1 MLIDRE
7 LTNKILKCAFTV
19 HTELGPGLLEKT
31 YEECLFYE
39 LQNIGLWVEKQ
50 KVLPLLYKEIEI
62 ETGYKLDLLVEN
74 KIILELKTVEHI
86 SNVHIAQLLSYLKLS
101 KCKIGY
107 LINFNVVSLK
117 HGINRYIL

>member
-7 LTNKILKCAFTV
+7 LTGKILKCAFTV

-39 LQNIGLWVEKQ
+39 LQKIGLFVEKQ
-50 KVLPLLYKEIEI
+50 KDIPLIYKEIRI
-62 ETGYKLDLLVEN
+62 DKGYRVDLLVEN
-74 KIILELKTVEHI
+74 KVILELKAIEQI
-86 SNVHIAQLLSYLKLS
+86 SNVHIAQLLTYLRLS

-117 HGINRYIL
+117 HGITRYIL

>member
-7 LTNKILKCAFTV
+7 LTDKILKCAFTV

-39 LQNIGLWVEKQ
+39 LQKVGLFVEKQ
-50 KVLPLLYKEIEI
+50 KEIPLLYKDIKI
-62 ETGYKLDLLVEN
+62 DTGYKVDLLVEN
-74 KIILELKTVEHI
+74 KVILELKTVEHI
-86 SNVHIAQLLSYLKLS
+86 SNVHVAQLLTYLKLS
-101 KCKIGY
+101 RCKIGY

-117 HGINRYIL
+117 HGITRYVL